1 MYYSE
6 FYGNILSDKFLCLAG
21 EEIKPEWPVM
31 AYTANSGN
39 DEFFIIKTIDA
50 ASHND
55 SLYLIGVDFRRVKDG
70 KFDYDMNDYNIINFR
85 TCRGLHYLGKFIS
98 CRGKTMQE
106 FINEITPLVANFNN
120 EMAIEKLN

>member
-1 MYYSE
+1 MYDELYDS
-6 FYGNILSDKFLCLAG
+6 ILSGKYLRPVG

-31 AYTANSGN
+31 VYTTSFGN
-39 DEFFIIKTIDA
+39 DEYFIIKKIDDG
-50 ASHND
+50 SHND

-70 KFDYDMNDYNIINFR
+70 KFDYDMNDYNILDYR
-85 TCRGLHYLGKFIS
+85 TCRGLHYLGNFIR

-120 EMAIEKLN
+120 EMAIEKLD

>member
-1 MYYSE
+1 MAC
-6 FYGNILSDKFLCLAG
+6 YGI
-21 EEIKPEWPVM
+21 
-31 AYTANSGN
+31 YTTSYGK

-55 SLYLIGVDFRRVKDG
+55 NLYLIGVDFRRVKDG
-70 KFDYDMNDYNIINFR
+70 KFDYDMNDYNILDYR
-85 TCRGLHYLGKFIS
+85 TCRGLHYLGNFIR

-120 EMAIEKLN
+120 EMAIEKLD

>member
-1 MYYSE
+1 MYDELYDS
-6 FYGNILSDKFLCLAG
+6 ILAGKFLRPVG

-31 AYTANSGN
+31 AYTTSYGE
-39 DEFFIIKTIDA
+39 DEYFIIKSIDD

-70 KFDYDMNDYNIINFR
+70 KFDYDMNDYNVLDYR
-85 TCRGLHYLGKFIS
+85 GCRGLYYLGNFIR
-98 CRGKTMQE
+98 CRGKSMEE

-120 EMAIEKLN
+120 EMAIEKLD